1 MPSCSCEN
9 EAFHDFVESMLVLPI
24 SDPTKKPHAAQILQ
38 MKQLAAVVRTRAM
51 GSQGLGSEPE
61 T

>member
-1 MPSCSCEN
+1 
-9 EAFHDFVESMLVLPI
+9 MLVLPI